1 MQSVLHYAMSPMTLK
16 ANRLEY
22 IYACVGSVDFVAYLV
37 FIRQCLFWCFIYS
50 DVSISK
56 VADCLKWFNGEA
68 ALLV

>member
-37 FIRQCLFWCFIYS
+37 FYSSVFI
-50 DVSISK
+50 
-56 VADCLKWFNGEA
+56 
-68 ALLV
+68 LVLHIQ